1 MDNKMNNITDNTLLE
16 IRNIRAS
23 YKDFPALK
31 DVSLKIKEH
40 TVLGLVGESGSG
52 KSTLAKV
59 ITGLLREDQGEILFE
74 GESLMTGH
82 HTSGHDKNGAFGK
95 GMWKNRSRQTRI
107 QRQKIQMVFQ
117 NPEGSLNPKHTIGT
131 ILSDAMLFHKITD
144 RTHVK
149 EACQEWVCR
158 MELPEDTLERYPSS
172 FSGGQK
178 QRIAL
183 ARALCVSPKLL
194 IADEPTSALDVSVQQ
209 RILQLIKELK
219 QEMGLTI
226 LFISH
231 DMGVIYDICD
241 EVAVMK
247 DGRIEEIGEKADF
260 FANPK
265 TEYGKQLLDS
275 VPKLPYL
282 E

>member
-1 MDNKMNNITDNTLLE
+1 MQKSDVLLE
-16 IRNIRAS
+16 IRNIQAS
-23 YKDFPALK
+23 YKEYPALNN
-31 DVSLKIKEH
+31 VSLDIKKN

-59 ITGLLREDQGEILFE
+59 ITGLLQADTGEVVFD
-74 GESLMTGH
+74 GEMLYSKKKHLH
-82 HTSGHDKNGAFGK
+82 RKQQCK
-95 GMWKNRSRQTRI
+95 Q
-107 QRQKIQMVFQ
+107 IQMVFQ
-117 NPEGSLNPKHTIGT
+117 NPEGSLNPKHTIGK

-149 EACQEWVCR
+149 EKCEEWIKR
-158 MELPEDTLERYPSS
+158 MELPEDTLSRYPAS

-183 ARALCVSPKLL
+183 ARALCVSPKFL
-194 IADEPTSALDVSVQQ
+194 IADEPTSALDVSVQL
-209 RILQLIKELK
+209 RMLQLIKELK
-219 QEMGLTI
+219 REMVLTI

-247 DGRIEEIGEKADF
+247 DGKIEETGEKKAF
-260 FANPK
+260 FENPK
-265 TEYGKQLLDS
+265 TEYGKLLLDS
-275 VPKLPYL
+275 VPTLPYL

>member
-1 MDNKMNNITDNTLLE
+1 MQKSDVLLE
-16 IRNIRAS
+16 IRNIQAS
-23 YKDFPALK
+23 YKEYPALNN
-31 DVSLKIKEH
+31 VSLDIKKN

-59 ITGLLREDQGEILFE
+59 ITGLLQADTGEVVFD
-74 GESLMTGH
+74 GEMLYSKKKHL
-82 HTSGHDKNGAFGK
+82 
-95 GMWKNRSRQTRI
+95 NRKQ
-107 QRQKIQMVFQ
+107 QCKQIQMVFQ
-117 NPEGSLNPKHTIGT
+117 NPEGSLNPKHTIEK
-131 ILSDAMLFHKITD
+131 ILSDAMLFHKVTD
-144 RTHVK
+144 RVHVK
-149 EACQEWVCR
+149 EKCQEWVQR
-158 MELPEDTLERYPSS
+158 MELPEDTLSRFPSS

-183 ARALCVSPKLL
+183 ARALCVSPKFL
-194 IADEPTSALDVSVQQ
+194 IADEPTSALDVSVQL
-209 RILQLIKELK
+209 RMLQLIKELK

-247 DGRIEEIGEKADF
+247 DGKIEETGEKEAF

-265 TEYGKQLLDS
+265 TEYGKLLLDS
-275 VPKLPYL
+275 VPTLPYL

>member
-1 MDNKMNNITDNTLLE
+1 MQKSDVLLE
-16 IRNIRAS
+16 IRNIQAS
-23 YKDFPALK
+23 YKEYPALNN
-31 DVSLKIKEH
+31 VSLDIKKN

-59 ITGLLREDQGEILFE
+59 ITGLLQADTGEVVFD
-74 GESLMTGH
+74 GEMLYSKKKHLH
-82 HTSGHDKNGAFGK
+82 RKQQCK
-95 GMWKNRSRQTRI
+95 Q
-107 QRQKIQMVFQ
+107 IQMVFQ
-117 NPEGSLNPKHTIGT
+117 NPEGSLNPKHTIEK
-131 ILSDAMLFHKITD
+131 ILSDAMLFHKVTD
-144 RTHVK
+144 RAHVK
-149 EACQEWVCR
+149 ENCQEWVQR
-158 MELPEDTLERYPSS
+158 MELPEDTLSRFPSS

-183 ARALCVSPKLL
+183 ARALCVSPKFL
-194 IADEPTSALDVSVQQ
+194 IADEPTSALDVSVQL
-209 RILQLIKELK
+209 RMLQLIKELK
-219 QEMGLTI
+219 REMGLTI

-247 DGRIEEIGEKADF
+247 DGKIEETGEKEAF

-265 TEYGKQLLDS
+265 TEYGKLLLYS
-275 VPKLPYL
+275 VPTLPYL

>member
-1 MDNKMNNITDNTLLE
+1 MQKSDVLLE
-16 IRNIRAS
+16 IRNIQAS
-23 YKDFPALK
+23 YKEYPALNN
-31 DVSLKIKEH
+31 VSLDIKKN

-59 ITGLLREDQGEILFE
+59 ITGLLQADTGEVVFD
-74 GESLMTGH
+74 GEMLYSKKKHLH
-82 HTSGHDKNGAFGK
+82 RKQQCK
-95 GMWKNRSRQTRI
+95 Q
-107 QRQKIQMVFQ
+107 IQMVFQ
-117 NPEGSLNPKHTIGT
+117 NPEGSLNPKHTIEK
-131 ILSDAMLFHKITD
+131 ILSDAMLFHKVTD
-144 RTHVK
+144 RAHVK
-149 EACQEWVCR
+149 EKCHEWVQR
-158 MELPEDTLERYPSS
+158 MELPEDTLSRFPSS

-183 ARALCVSPKLL
+183 ARALCVSPKFL
-194 IADEPTSALDVSVQQ
+194 IADEPTSALDVSVQL
-209 RILQLIKELK
+209 RMLQLIKELK
-219 QEMGLTI
+219 REMGLTI

-247 DGRIEEIGEKADF
+247 DGKIEETGEKEAF

-265 TEYGKQLLDS
+265 TEYGKLLLDS
-275 VPKLPYL
+275 VPTLPYL

>member
-1 MDNKMNNITDNTLLE
+1 MGTLLE

-23 YKDFPALK
+23 YKEYPALK
-31 DVSLKIKEH
+31 DVSLSIKEN
-40 TVLGLVGESGSG
+40 TVMGLVGESGSG

-59 ITGLLREDQGEILFE
+59 ITGLLRKDAGEILFE
-74 GESLMTGH
+74 GSPCGDA
-82 HTSGHDKNGAFGK
+82 SRGR
-95 GMWKNRSRQTRI
+95 NRAQC
-107 QRQKIQMVFQ
+107 QKIQMVFQ
-117 NPEGSLNPKHTIGT
+117 NPEGSLNPKHTIGK
-131 ILSDAMLFHKITD
+131 ILSDAMLFHKATD
-144 RTHVK
+144 RAHVK
-149 EACQEWVCR
+149 EKCEEWIKR
-158 MELPEDTLERYPSS
+158 MELPEDTLSRFPSS

-219 QEMGLTI
+219 KEMGLTI

-231 DMGVIYDICD
+231 DMGVIYNICD
-241 EVAVMK
+241 EVAVMR
-247 DGRIEEIGEKADF
+247 DGRIEEIGEKEEF
-260 FANPK
+260 FERPK
-265 TEYGKQLLDS
+265 TEYGRLLLDS

>member
-1 MDNKMNNITDNTLLE
+1 MQKSDVLLE
-16 IRNIRAS
+16 IRNIQAS
-23 YKDFPALK
+23 YKEYPALNN
-31 DVSLKIKEH
+31 VSLDIKKN

-59 ITGLLREDQGEILFE
+59 ITGLLQADTGEVVFD
-74 GESLMTGH
+74 GEMLYSKKKHLH
-82 HTSGHDKNGAFGK
+82 RKQQCK
-95 GMWKNRSRQTRI
+95 Q
-107 QRQKIQMVFQ
+107 IQMVFQ
-117 NPEGSLNPKHTIGT
+117 NPEGSLNPKHTIEK

-144 RTHVK
+144 RAHVK
-149 EACQEWVCR
+149 EKCQEWVQC
-158 MELPEDTLERYPSS
+158 MELPEDTLSRFPSS

-183 ARALCVSPKLL
+183 ARALCVSPKFL
-194 IADEPTSALDVSVQQ
+194 IADEPTSALDVSVQL
-209 RILQLIKELK
+209 RMLQLIKELK
-219 QEMGLTI
+219 REMGLTI

-247 DGRIEEIGEKADF
+247 DGKIEETGEKKAF
-260 FANPK
+260 FENPK
-265 TEYGKQLLDS
+265 TEYGKLLLDS
-275 VPKLPYL
+275 VPTLPYL

>member
-1 MDNKMNNITDNTLLE
+1 MQKSDVLLE
-16 IRNIRAS
+16 IRNIQAS
-23 YKDFPALK
+23 YKEYPALNN
-31 DVSLKIKEH
+31 VSLDIKKN

-59 ITGLLREDQGEILFE
+59 ITGLLQADTGEVVFD
-74 GESLMTGH
+74 GEMLYSKKKHLH
-82 HTSGHDKNGAFGK
+82 RKQQCK
-95 GMWKNRSRQTRI
+95 Q
-107 QRQKIQMVFQ
+107 IQMVFQ
-117 NPEGSLNPKHTIGT
+117 NPEGSLNPKHTIEK
-131 ILSDAMLFHKITD
+131 ILSDAMLFHKVTD
-144 RTHVK
+144 RVHVK
-149 EACQEWVCR
+149 EKCQEWVQR
-158 MELPEDTLERYPSS
+158 MELPEDTLSRFPSS

-183 ARALCVSPKLL
+183 ARALCVSPKFL
-194 IADEPTSALDVSVQQ
+194 IADEPTSALDVSVQL
-209 RILQLIKELK
+209 RMLQLIKELK
-219 QEMGLTI
+219 REMGLTI

-247 DGRIEEIGEKADF
+247 DGKIEETGEKEAF

-265 TEYGKQLLDS
+265 TEYGKLLLDS
-275 VPKLPYL
+275 VPTLPYL

>member
-1 MDNKMNNITDNTLLE
+1 MQKSDVLLE
-16 IRNIRAS
+16 IRNIQAS
-23 YKDFPALK
+23 YKEYPALNN
-31 DVSLKIKEH
+31 VSLDIKRN

-59 ITGLLREDQGEILFE
+59 ITGLLQADTGEVVFD
-74 GESLMTGH
+74 GEMLYSKKKHLH
-82 HTSGHDKNGAFGK
+82 RKQQCK
-95 GMWKNRSRQTRI
+95 Q
-107 QRQKIQMVFQ
+107 IQMVFQ
-117 NPEGSLNPKHTIGT
+117 NPEGSLNPKHTIEK

-144 RTHVK
+144 RAHVK
-149 EACQEWVCR
+149 GKCQEWVQR
-158 MELPEDTLERYPSS
+158 MELPEDTLSRFPSS

-183 ARALCVSPKLL
+183 ARALCVSPKFL
-194 IADEPTSALDVSVQQ
+194 IADEPTSALDVSVQL
-209 RILQLIKELK
+209 RMLQLIKELK

-247 DGRIEEIGEKADF
+247 DGKIEETGEKEAF
-260 FANPK
+260 FENPK
-265 TEYGKQLLDS
+265 TEYGKLLLDS
-275 VPKLPYL
+275 VPTLPYL

>member
-1 MDNKMNNITDNTLLE
+1 MGTLLE
-16 IRNIRAS
+16 IRNIQAS
-23 YKDFPALK
+23 YKEYPALK
-31 DVSLKIKEH
+31 GVSLAIKEN
-40 TVLGLVGESGSG
+40 TVMGLVGESGSG

-59 ITGLLREDQGEILFE
+59 ITGLLKKDAGEILFE
-74 GESLMTGH
+74 GKPCGND
-82 HTSGHDKNGAFGK
+82 GRKRA
-95 GMWKNRSRQTRI
+95 QC
-107 QRQKIQMVFQ
+107 QKIQMVFQ
-117 NPEGSLNPKHTIGT
+117 NPEGSLNPKHTIGK

-144 RTHVK
+144 RAHVK
-149 EACQEWVCR
+149 EKCEEWVRR
-158 MELPEDTLERYPSS
+158 MELPEDTLSRYPAS

-209 RILQLIKELK
+209 RILQLMKELK
-219 QEMGLTI
+219 KEMGLTI

-241 EVAVMK
+241 EVAVMR
-247 DGRIEEIGEKADF
+247 DGRIEETGEKEAF
-260 FANPK
+260 FAQPK
-265 TEYGKQLLDS
+265 TEYGQLLLDS